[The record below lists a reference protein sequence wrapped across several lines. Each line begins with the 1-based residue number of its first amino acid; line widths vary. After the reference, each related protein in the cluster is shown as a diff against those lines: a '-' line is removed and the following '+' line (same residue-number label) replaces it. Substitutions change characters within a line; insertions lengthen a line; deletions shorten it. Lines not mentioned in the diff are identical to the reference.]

1 MYSMEANTSNVIGD
15 QKYKTET
22 FYQGIVKQKQYD
34 GSNYVDS
41 INLNG
46 SNSWRTG
53 NNSAANTWTGR
64 FSGHWMTDVDSTL
77 KSMPQYFRSGL
88 TASFDETNDR
98 VKVIATNINIHAEPR
113 LAHQYRQFRRQHLVP
128 LGQAGCISDSVHWT
142 ASCAAV
148 PHL

>member
-88 TASFDETNDR
+88 TATFDETNDR
-98 VKVIATNINIHAEPR
+98 VKVIATKINIHAEPNW
-113 LAHQYRQFRRQHLVP
+113 HTNTDNSEDNTWYS
-128 LGQAGCISDSVHWT
+128 QAVH
-142 ASCAAV
+142 
-148 PHL
+148 